1 MPRHVVLLMDRS
13 AREAAGRR
21 LGHRRVHHLGHWSLL
36 YTAIAF
42 APNPYWYA
50 LAHWRNR
57 VERTSKGAIGPRGRW
72 KVARYVR
79 VWRSKALLSR
89 STIEW
94 TDKKRT
100 GRT

>member
-57 VERTSKGAIGPRGRW
+57 VERTSKGAIGPRGPLESRALR
-72 KVARYVR
+72 ARLAIESATVPEHDR
-79 VWRSKALLSR
+79 VDRSNR
-89 STIEW
+89 
-94 TDKKRT
+94 
-100 GRT
+100 